1 MPTGSRHG
9 SCALGQLAHVLDH
22 SKASDQF
29 HQGSVGLFT
38 IGTRLPVSTRT
49 ATTLEVAASGN
60 VGSRSTEAIH
70 QHQVN
75 GFTVNS

>member
-9 SCALGQLAHVLDH
+9 SCALVQFHVLDH

-38 IGTRLPVSTRT
+38 IGTRLPVSTWT
-49 ATTLEVAASGN
+49 ATTSDVAASGN

-75 GFTVNS
+75 GLPVQL